1 MPNADTTLIDRVQE
15 LGMSSQ
21 TFAATRGHLLRGIR
35 PSYSASAQHIPGDTN
50 TPPAPDAVWIGSGDA

>member
-1 MPNADTTLIDRVQE
+1 
-15 LGMSSQ
+15 MSSQ